1 MNLNEEYNLEE
12 SVLNLKRHFIKLSVA
27 AAIAFT
33 GVATVNTVNN
43 AATHTVQA
51 ATKTAKINAATS
63 VMTSYY
69 NGKAT
74 GKTLKAGS
82 SYKVTSQAVDPSGN
96 QWYKVGTN
104 QWISAKNVTL
114 TTKKSTKKKTTTTT
128 VAKTAVSQAP
138 TTSSTSST
146 SAAQKVI
153 SLAKK
158 QIGKPYVYGA
168 AGPSSFDC
176 SGLTSYV
183 YSNAVGKNIG
193 RTTYVQLNAGKRV
206 SISNLKPGDLVFWG
220 NYHVGIYIGNNQY
233 IHAPQPGQNV
243 TTASI
248 SSYFYPSYGVRVL

>member
-1 MNLNEEYNLEE
+1 M
-12 SVLNLKRHFIKLSVA
+12 NLKRHFIKISAA

-33 GVATVNTVNN
+33 GVATANTVN
-43 AATHTVQA
+43 HTASHQVQA
-51 ATKTAKINAATS
+51 ATKTAKINAATP

-74 GKTLKAGS
+74 GQTLKAGS
-82 SYKVTSQAVDPSGN
+82 SYKVKSQAIDPSGN
-96 QWYKVGTN
+96 QWYKVGKN
-104 QWISAKNVTL
+104 QWIEAKNVTL
-114 TTKKSTKKKTTTTT
+114 TVKKKAKKAKTTT
-128 VAKTAVSQAP
+128 KKAVSQAATA
-138 TTSSTSST
+138 TTAT
-146 SAAQKVI
+146 SAAKKVI
-153 SLAKK
+153 NLAKK

-168 AGPSSFDC
+168 SGPSSFDC

-206 SISNLKPGDLVFWG
+206 SVSNLKPGDLVFWG
-220 NYHVGIYIGNNQY
+220 NYHVGIYLGNNQY

>member
-1 MNLNEEYNLEE
+1 M
-12 SVLNLKRHFIKLSVA
+12 NLKRHFIKISAA

-33 GVATVNTVNN
+33 GVATANTVNN
-43 AATHTVQA
+43 TASHHVQA
-51 ATKTAKINAATS
+51 ATKTAKINAATP

-74 GKTLKAGS
+74 GQTLKAGS
-82 SYKVTSQAVDPSGN
+82 SYKVTSQAIDPSGN
-96 QWYKVGTN
+96 QWYKVGKN
-104 QWISAKNVTL
+104 QWIEAKNVTL
-114 TTKKSTKKKTTTTT
+114 TTKKTTKKKTTT
-128 VAKTAVSQAP
+128 KKAVSQAATA
-138 TTSSTSST
+138 TTTT
-146 SAAQKVI
+146 SAAKKVI

-158 QIGKPYVYGA
+158 QVGKPYVYGA
-168 AGPSSFDC
+168 SGPSSFDC

-206 SISNLKPGDLVFWG
+206 SVSNLKPGDLVFWG
-220 NYHVGIYIGNNQY
+220 NYHVGIYLGNNQY

-243 TTASI
+243 TTATI

>member
-1 MNLNEEYNLEE
+1 M
-12 SVLNLKRHFIKLSVA
+12 NLKRHFIKISAA

-43 AATHTVQA
+43 TASHQVQA
-51 ATKTAKINAATS
+51 ATKTAKINAATP

-74 GKTLKAGS
+74 GQTLKSGS
-82 SYKVTSQAVDPSGN
+82 SYKVTSQAIDPSGN
-96 QWYKVGTN
+96 QWYKVGKN
-104 QWISAKNVTL
+104 QWIQAKNVTL
-114 TTKKSTKKKTTTTT
+114 TTKKTTTKK
-128 VAKTAVSQAP
+128 AVSQAP
-138 TTSSTSST
+138 AATNATT
-146 SAAQKVI
+146 AAKKVI
-153 SLAKK
+153 NLAKK

-168 AGPSSFDC
+168 SGPSSFDC

-183 YSNAVGKNIG
+183 YSNALGKNIG

-206 SISNLKPGDLVFWG
+206 SVSNLKPGDLVFWG
-220 NYHVGIYIGNNQY
+220 NYHVGIYLGNNQY

>member
-1 MNLNEEYNLEE
+1 MEETH
-12 SVLNLKRHFIKLSVA
+12 LNLKRHFIKISAA

-33 GVATVNTVNN
+33 GVATANTVNN
-43 AATHTVQA
+43 TTAHHVQA
-51 ATKTAKINAATS
+51 ATKTAKINVATP

-82 SYKVTSQAVDPSGN
+82 SYKVTSQAIDPSGN

-104 QWISAKNVTL
+104 QWIEAKNVTL
-114 TTKKSTKKKTTTTT
+114 TTKKTTKKKTTTK
-128 VAKTAVSQAP
+128 KTVSQAATA
-138 TTSSTSST
+138 TTTT
-146 SAAQKVI
+146 SAAKKVI

-158 QIGKPYVYGA
+158 QVGKPYVYGA
-168 AGPSSFDC
+168 SGPSSFDC

-206 SISNLKPGDLVFWG
+206 SVSNLKPGDLVFWG
-220 NYHVGIYIGNNQY
+220 NYHVGIYLGNNQY

-243 TTASI
+243 TTATI

>member
-1 MNLNEEYNLEE
+1 M
-12 SVLNLKRHFIKLSVA
+12 NLKRHFIKISAA

-33 GVATVNTVNN
+33 GVATANTVNN
-43 AATHTVQA
+43 TTAHHVQA
-51 ATKTAKINAATS
+51 ATKTAKINAATP

-82 SYKVTSQAVDPSGN
+82 SYKVTSQAIDPSGN

-104 QWISAKNVTL
+104 QWIEAKNVTL
-114 TTKKSTKKKTTTTT
+114 TTKKTTKKKTTTK
-128 VAKTAVSQAP
+128 KTVSQAATA
-138 TTSSTSST
+138 TTTT
-146 SAAQKVI
+146 SAAKKVI

-158 QIGKPYVYGA
+158 QVGKPYVYGA
-168 AGPSSFDC
+168 SGPSSFDC

-206 SISNLKPGDLVFWG
+206 SVSNLKPGDLVFWG
-220 NYHVGIYIGNNQY
+220 NYHVGIYLGNNQY

-243 TTASI
+243 TTATI

>member
-1 MNLNEEYNLEE
+1 M
-12 SVLNLKRHFIKLSVA
+12 NLKRHFIKISAA

-33 GVATVNTVNN
+33 GVATANTVNN
-43 AATHTVQA
+43 TASHQVQA
-51 ATKTAKINAATS
+51 ATKTAKINATTP

-74 GKTLKAGS
+74 GKNLKAGS
-82 SYKVTSQAVDPSGN
+82 SYKVTSQAIDPSGN

-104 QWISAKNVTL
+104 QWIEAKNVTL
-114 TTKKSTKKKTTTTT
+114 TTTKKKAKTTT
-128 VAKTAVSQAP
+128 KKAVSQAP
-138 TTSSTSST
+138 TSTNSST
-146 SAAQKVI
+146 AATKVI
-153 SLAKK
+153 NLAKK

-168 AGPSSFDC
+168 SGPSSFDC

-183 YSNAVGKNIG
+183 YSNALGKNIG

-206 SISNLKPGDLVFWG
+206 SVSSLKPGDLVFWG
-220 NYHVGIYIGNNQY
+220 NYHVGIYLGNNQY

-243 TTASI
+243 TTATI